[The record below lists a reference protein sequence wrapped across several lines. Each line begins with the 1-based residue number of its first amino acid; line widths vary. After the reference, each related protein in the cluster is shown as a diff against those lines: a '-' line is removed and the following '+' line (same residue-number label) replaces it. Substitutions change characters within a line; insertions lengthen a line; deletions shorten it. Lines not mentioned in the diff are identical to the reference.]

1 MSAKRPLI
9 LLVNDDGIEAPGIKH
24 LWRGLRQVADLAI
37 VAPSEERSG
46 AGVGITPRR
55 PLQLH
60 RVDWEDSTPAW
71 KVNGTPADCVK
82 LGLNAALPRLPD
94 LIVSGINNGQNA
106 GRNALY
112 SGTVGGVIEGT
123 MRGIQGLAVSVTCE
137 PKSNFNIAEQNVA
150 QLVAYLL
157 EHPLPPGTLLN
168 ANFPSDVDQ
177 LQGIRFTRQGR
188 SYWAE
193 SLAERRHPDGY
204 PYYWLG
210 GVHLDLEEEQESD
223 IALLKQG
230 YGTVTPLYV
239 ENLTHHGE
247 FERRRD
253 LFNSRFQ
260 K

>member
-1 MSAKRPLI
+1 MSAKRPFI
-9 LLVNDDGIEAPGIKH
+9 LLVNDDGIDAPGIKH
-24 LWRGLRQVADLAI
+24 LYRSLKQVADLAI

-55 PLQLH
+55 PLHLH
-60 RVDWEDSTPAW
+60 RVDWEDNTPAW
-71 KVNGTPADCVK
+71 KVTGTPADCVK
-82 LGLNAALPRLPD
+82 LGLNAALPRHPD

-123 MRGIQGLAVSVTCE
+123 MRGIPGLAVSVTCE
-137 PKSNFNIAEQNVA
+137 PKANFSIAEPHIA
-150 QLVAYLL
+150 ALVAYLL

-168 ANFPSDVDQ
+168 ANFPSHVDA
-177 LQGIRFTRQGR
+177 LTGIRLTRQGR

-193 SLAERRHPDGY
+193 NLAERRHPDGY

-210 GVHLDLEEEQESD
+210 GVHLDLDEEEESD
-223 IALLKQG
+223 IAMLKAG

-239 ENLTHHGE
+239 ENLTHHNE
-247 FERRRD
+247 YERRKEH
-253 LFNSRFQ
+253 FNTRFS
-260 K
+260 